1 LESSKDFNS
10 NGMNKTNCRLSC
22 LINETI
28 ALVKTQ
34 VLLHSPK
41 REKKERNLL
50 ESRTQLLGNSHGGV
64 EESNKKRR

>member
-41 REKKERNLL
+41 R
-50 ESRTQLLGNSHGGV
+50 G
-64 EESNKKRR
+64 KKRAKFIRKPNTITGKQPRWGR